1 MPMLVKEERTK
12 DEEKG
17 VWIVR
22 RIWREDLPTTKQW
35 EEIMQESIPSTP
47 APTPDKDD
55 IIISLLTK
63 IAGVTDEKEQET
75 HIHKPKLKIGKTL

>member
-12 DEEKG
+12 NEEKG
-17 VWIVR
+17 VWIIR

-35 EEIMQESIPSTP
+35 EEITEEPIEVPPESV
-47 APTPDKDD
+47 PDKDD

-63 IAGVTDEKEQET
+63 ITGISDEKELET
-75 HIHKPKLKIGKTL
+75 HVHKPTLKVEKL